1 MVADISVPPPTS
13 PRVPK
18 SSRAATGLRA
28 GEPIRHVGRVSLRTL
43 VFVRWVVIVGQLA
56 TVLLVSLGFRFPM
69 RLSAILSIIALAILV
84 NLLGTVMRRGRALSD
99 RAVAAYLAFDIVQ
112 LSALLFLTGGL
123 TNPFAVLVLGPIAVA
138 AAVLGRD
145 YSFGLTLLAILCLA
159 ALFASPFDLP
169 WNGGGPPRLPDLYQL
184 GLWISLTLAC
194 GFIATYNWSVSGE
207 ARRIS
212 EALAETQLTLAREQQ
227 LTALGALA
235 AAAAHELG
243 TPLSTITVVAKELAR
258 DIPADSPFAEDVALI
273 QSQCER
279 CRAILAELARNPDDA
294 EEAPFNQ
301 MPVEQL
307 VEAAA
312 AAHRMP
318 GIRLEI
324 SNIATPGTE
333 PPIIRRTPEIM
344 HGLGN
349 ILQNAMQFATTAV
362 SVVARSDAH
371 RIVMTVSD
379 DGPGFSPGLLGR
391 LGEPYLSI
399 RDQEHEHLGLGIF
412 IAQTLLERTGAEVT
426 FVNGLEGALQGAAVT
441 IVWPRAAL
449 AL

>member
-1 MVADISVPPPTS
+1 MVAEISPFTTLAGGVDT
-13 PRVPK
+13 PR
-18 SSRAATGLRA
+18 
-28 GEPIRHVGRVSLRTL
+28 EVGRVSLRTL
-43 VFVRWVVIVGQLA
+43 VFVRWVVIIGQLV
-56 TVLLVSLGFRFPM
+56 TVSVVALGFRFPM
-69 RLSAILSIIALAILV
+69 QLTALIAIIALATVV
-84 NLLGTVMRRGRALSD
+84 NLVGMIMRRGRALSD
-99 RAVAAYLAFDIVQ
+99 RAVAFYLAFDILQ

-145 YSFGLTLLAILCLA
+145 YSFALTFLAIICLA

-169 WNGGGPPRLPDLYQL
+169 WNGGGLPRLPDLYQL
-184 GLWISLTLAC
+184 GIWIALTLAC

-212 EALAETQLTLAREQQ
+212 EALAEIQLTLAREQQ
-227 LTALGALA
+227 LTALGTLA

-258 DIPADSPFAEDVALI
+258 DLPPGSPFAEDVALI

-279 CRAILAELARNPDDA
+279 CRSILAELARKPEDA
-294 EEAPFNQ
+294 EESPFNRLP
-301 MPVEQL
+301 MDQL
-307 VEAAA
+307 IEAAA
-312 AAHRMP
+312 VPHRMP
-318 GIRLEI
+318 GIRLDI
-324 SNIATPGTE
+324 RNSAAPGIDM
-333 PPIIRRTPEIM
+333 PILRRTPEIM

-362 SVVARSDAH
+362 RVETQTDAQ
-371 RIVMTVSD
+371 RIAMTVSD

-391 LGEPYLSI
+391 LGEPYLSL

-426 FVNGLEGALQGAAVT
+426 FVNGLDGALEGAAVT

-449 AL
+449 SL

>member
-1 MVADISVPPPTS
+1 MVAEISSFATLAGGADT
-13 PRVPK
+13 PR
-18 SSRAATGLRA
+18 
-28 GEPIRHVGRVSLRTL
+28 EVGRVSLRTL
-43 VFVRWVVIVGQLA
+43 VFVRWIVIIGQLV
-56 TVLLVSLGFRFPM
+56 TVSIVALGFRFPM
-69 RLSAILSIIALAILV
+69 QLTALIAIIALATVV
-84 NLLGTVMRRGRALSD
+84 NLLGMIMRRGRALSD
-99 RAVAAYLAFDIVQ
+99 RAVAFYLAFDILQ

-145 YSFGLTLLAILCLA
+145 YSFALTFLAIICLA

-169 WNGGGPPRLPDLYQL
+169 WNGGGSPRLPDLYQL
-184 GLWISLTLAC
+184 GIWIALTLAC

-212 EALAETQLTLAREQQ
+212 EALAEIQLTLAREQQ
-227 LTALGALA
+227 LTALGTLA

-243 TPLSTITVVAKELAR
+243 TPLSTIAVVAKELGR
-258 DIPADSPFAEDVALI
+258 DLPPGSPFAEDVALI
-273 QSQCER
+273 QSQCDR
-279 CRAILAELARNPDDA
+279 CRSILAELARKPEDA
-294 EEAPFNQ
+294 EESPFNRLP
-301 MPVEQL
+301 MDQL
-307 VEAAA
+307 IEAAA
-312 AAHRMP
+312 VPHRMP
-318 GIRLEI
+318 GIRLDI
-324 SNIATPGTE
+324 RNSAAPGIDM
-333 PPIIRRTPEIM
+333 PILRRTPEIM

-362 SVVARSDAH
+362 RVETQTDAQ
-371 RIVMTVSD
+371 RIAMTVSD

-391 LGEPYLSI
+391 LGEPYLSL

-426 FVNGLEGALQGAAVT
+426 FVNGLDGALEGAAVT

-449 AL
+449 SL